1 MEITDIPP
9 ACLIADSE
17 WESTPT
23 RQGLFARLAF
33 SRFGVAIGVLA
44 FGAAIY
50 CIILVCWM
58 LNDYS
63 EHVEWMCS
71 GIKAR
76 E

>member
-23 RQGLFARLAF
+23 RQGLFARLAL

-44 FGAAIY
+44 FWAAIY

-63 EHVEWMCS
+63 EHIEWMRS
-71 GIKAR
+71 GIKAQ

>member
-1 MEITDIPP
+1 VEITDIPP

-17 WESTPT
+17 WASTPT
-23 RQGLFARLAF
+23 RQELFARLAF

-44 FGAAIY
+44 FWGVIY

-58 LNDYS
+58 LNDYD
-63 EHVEWMCS
+63 EHIEWMRS